1 MKKQLLPISLLLLLT
16 SYLQTTLKAQSLIYD
31 NGPIFNSVGTGAG
44 GANESVLYT
53 TTFSMGTIGFG
64 HQANAFNRVADDF
77 TISDCYWRI
86 DSIVFFGYQTGSTTT
101 STFTAVNFRLWDSIP
116 DAVGSNVVF
125 GDTVTNRL
133 ISSTWSGTYRI
144 TETTTGN
151 AQRPIMRNVCIVN
164 SLILPAGT
172 YWLDWQSAGALGSG
186 PWAPP
191 RTPVGLSVTGNGRQ
205 RTGPVWANL
214 VDGGTGT
221 PAQGL
226 PFEIYGH
233 VFTIGALAGN
243 DADIC
248 SGTTIQL
255 GENPAH
261 SDGTGPVTYAWSN
274 STNMNDSSLANPDLL
289 VLDTATYILTVTDS
303 IGCIAS
309 DTVTINSL
317 PEAIANITPLGSL
330 TFCDGDSVQVDADIF
345 PLQTY
350 VWSNGATSTSIFATT
365 AGLLTLNVTN
375 SFGCFDSDTINVTV
389 NPMPV
394 TTVTQAGPSLTS
406 DQAGASYQWLDCDNS
421 FATLPGE
428 TGINYTA
435 TANGNY
441 AVEVNLGG
449 CIDTSTCYTVFG
461 FSIEDELTPKIL
473 VYPNPATD
481 YINVQIPS
489 SSDAEYEMNI
499 YDAVGKNV
507 ISTLI
512 CYQNSAPVNV
522 SVLTAGTY
530 IINFV
535 GKSSGNTYQN
545 VFVKN

>member
-1 MKKQLLPISLLLLLT
+1 MKKQLLPITLIILLIST
-16 SYLQTTLKAQSLIYD
+16 LQINVKAQSLIYD

-53 TTFSMGTIGFG
+53 TTFAMGTIGFG

-133 ISSTWSGTYRI
+133 INSTWSGTYRI

-172 YWLDWQSAGALGSG
+172 YWLDWQSAGSLGSG

-255 GENPAH
+255 GENPAY
-261 SDGTGPVTYAWSN
+261 SDGTGPVTYTWST
-274 STNMNDSSLANPDLL
+274 STNINDSSLANPDLL

-303 IGCIAS
+303 IGCIAT

-330 TFCDGDSVQVDADIF
+330 TFCDGDSVQLDADIF

-350 VWSNGATSTSIFATT
+350 VWSNGSTSTSIFATT
-365 AGLLTLNVTN
+365 AGLLTLSITN

-394 TTVTQAGPSLTS
+394 TTVTQAGSSLTS

-449 CIDTSTCYTVFG
+449 CIDTSTCYAVFG
-461 FSIEDELTPKIL
+461 FSVEDELTPKIL

-489 SSDAEYEMNI
+489 SSDAEYELNI

-522 SVLTAGTY
+522 SALTAGTY